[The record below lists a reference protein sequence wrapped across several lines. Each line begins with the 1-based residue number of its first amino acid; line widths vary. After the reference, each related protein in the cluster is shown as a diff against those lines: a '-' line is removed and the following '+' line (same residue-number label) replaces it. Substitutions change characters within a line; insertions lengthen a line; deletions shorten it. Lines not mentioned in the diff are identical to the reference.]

1 MVLLLNAPVLD
12 RFERRHVDAGHW
24 IAQWR
29 TVVGKASWQ
38 SIEDVRRIYPS
49 ADGVKVR
56 SGTVITVFNVKGN
69 EYRLL
74 TSIFYQKQIVYVLQ
88 AMTHAEYSKNYWKK
102 RL

>member
-12 RFERRHVDAGHW
+12 RFERRHADAVHW

-29 TVVGKASWQ
+29 TVVDKASWQ